1 MRSCCA
7 WLSSELDFVGQ
18 DASWFFTAGPAA
30 SEGTRIYSELVIS
43 AFAGKMSIYMNN
55 FSYYNGY

>member
-1 MRSCCA
+1 MPLVLYG
-7 WLSSELDFVGQ
+7 W
-18 DASWFFTAGPAA
+18 PAA

-55 FSYYNGY
+55 FSYYNGLLKAELLTGHMR